1 MSDTSM
7 NLATQPFEAL
17 ALSRTVL
24 DNGLVFHHV
33 EQGDG
38 PSLVFL
44 HGVLGDWRTWAPQ
57 WDAFTAHFHC
67 ISYSR
72 RYSVPNHNRQPSP
85 DHSALQEAD
94 DLEALMSRWETG
106 PSVLVGASYG
116 AYTALA
122 LALRKPE
129 MVQALV
135 LVEPPLMWLAAHN
148 REALHVRNEFEQHIR
163 LPARKAFEQGDDT
176 HAVWLLTEG
185 ILGAANFTAQSR
197 AAMARRM
204 ENLESLKRLT
214 LSSNEFPELDLAR
227 LSALQIPTLL
237 LSGENTP
244 PIHDLVF
251 QQVRRALPEAE
262 SHKVQSAGHGVARDQ
277 PQAFNAL
284 ALDFL
289 ARRITP

>member
-1 MSDTSM
+1 M
-7 NLATQPFEAL
+7 NLLAPSLETL
-17 ALSRTVL
+17 ALTRTVL
-24 DNGLVFHHV
+24 DNGLAFHHV
-33 EQGDG
+33 KQGDG

-72 RYSVPNHNRQPSP
+72 RYSVPNQNRQPSP

-94 DLEALMSRWETG
+94 DLEALMSHWKTG

-129 MVQALV
+129 MVRALV
-135 LVEPPLMWLAAHN
+135 LVEPPLMWLAAN
-148 REALHVRNEFEQHIR
+148 DSEALRVRSEFDQHIR
-163 LPARKAFEQGDDT
+163 LPARKAFEQGDD
-176 HAVWLLTEG
+176 ARGVWLLTEG
-185 ILGAANFTAQSR
+185 ILGAANFTAQSN

-214 LSSNEFPELDLAR
+214 LSSNEFPQLDLAL

-237 LSGENTP
+237 LSGDHTP
-244 PIHDLVF
+244 PIHDLIF
-251 QQVRRALPEAE
+251 EQVRRALPTTE
-262 SHKVQSAGHGVARDQ
+262 SHKIKRAGHGVARDQ
-277 PQAFNAL
+277 PQSFNAL
-284 ALDFL
+284 VLDFL
-289 ARRITP
+289 ARHIEP